1 MSRVVPSKFMSA
13 NVRIGVDSFKEIKTE
28 LTRLLPVGVNSST
41 AYSPTSLNKI
51 VWRIPAYSNAF
62 LDNSR
67 SFISF
72 TAKLTGTTV
81 NAGNTGVLVMVSQF
95 LSVL

>member
-1 MSRVVPSKFMSA
+1 MPSKFMSA
-13 NVRIGVDSFKEIKTE
+13 NVRMGADSFKEITKE

-41 AYSPTSLNKI
+41 AYSPSSLNKI
-51 VWRIPAYSNAF
+51 VWKLPCYSQCF

-72 TAKLTGTTV
+72 NAKLTGQTV
-81 NAGNTGVLVMVSQF
+81 NSGKTGVFGNGLPIF
-95 LSVL
+95 